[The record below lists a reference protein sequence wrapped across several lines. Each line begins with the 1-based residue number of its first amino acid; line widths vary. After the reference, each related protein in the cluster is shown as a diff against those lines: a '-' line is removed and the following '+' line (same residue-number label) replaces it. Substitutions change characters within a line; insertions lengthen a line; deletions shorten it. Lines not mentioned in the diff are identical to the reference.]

1 MELDKMAEAYLP
13 VSSSV
18 YDAVTKLHKKL
29 QETYG
34 DDVTVSDTLDFLGHQ
49 FFVHQ
54 RLLDIGQIVLTRMAV
69 DKRVPDWLNRTL
81 HEVGLHV
88 PQDATCFIR
97 ANVDVPAHFASTR
110 WLIDVEGS
118 NVIKCLSESEP
129 EGKAGETKPE
139 EKKGARKI
147 KIQ

>member
-1 MELDKMAEAYLP
+1 MAEAYLP

-18 YDAVTKLHKKL
+18 YDAVANLHKKL
-29 QETYG
+29 QEAYG
-34 DDVTVSDTLDFLGHQ
+34 DDVTVSDTIDFLGHQ
-49 FFVHQ
+49 FFIHQ
-54 RLLDIGQIVLTRMAV
+54 RLLDIGRIALARMDV

-81 HEVGLHV
+81 HDAGLHV

-97 ANVDVPAHFASTR
+97 ANIDVPMHFASTR
-110 WLIDVEGS
+110 WLIDVEGT

-129 EGKAGETKPE
+129 ESKAVETKPG